1 MERRIKMYDTLYIII
16 EKTSKGFPAIWV
28 GGGATARQF
37 SAQFVLRDK
46 KLAPAILTKSAG
58 SWFNIEQALVPL
70 QKGDVI
76 VGVEGF
82 LPANPDNP
90 VIGVHGWKVKGFEIN
105 DDNCIAITES
115 VDISINDV
123 PSSVWEGC
131 NILYNLDGRY
141 FVSNE

>member
-1 MERRIKMYDTLYIII
+1 MNDILYIII
-16 EKTSKGFPAIWV
+16 EKTQKGLPTIWV
-28 GGGATARQF
+28 GGGATTRQF

-46 KLAPAILTKSAG
+46 KLAPASFIRTSGFLYK
-58 SWFNIEQALVPL
+58 NEQALVPL

-76 VGVEGF
+76 VGMEGF

-90 VIGVHGWKVKGFEIN
+90 VIGIHGWKVKGFKIY
-105 DDNCIAITES
+105 DDNILAIMES
-115 VDISINDV
+115 VDINSDDI